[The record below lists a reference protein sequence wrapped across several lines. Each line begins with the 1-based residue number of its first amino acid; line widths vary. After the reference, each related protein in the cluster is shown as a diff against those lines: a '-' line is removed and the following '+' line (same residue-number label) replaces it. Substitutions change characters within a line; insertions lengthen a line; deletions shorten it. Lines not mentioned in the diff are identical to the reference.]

1 MGVSAPELAGLKAS
15 TRRGGAHEI
24 GLKLKPEVEGG
35 GARDR
40 VFQPAKPPTSEL
52 FSGIGG
58 LGALQEA

>member
-1 MGVSAPELAGLKAS
+1 MGVSTPELGGLKAG

-24 GLKLKPEVEGG
+24 GLKLEPEVEGG
-35 GARDR
+35 SARDR
-40 VFQPAKPPTSEL
+40 VFQPTKLPTSEL